1 MKRKVNDELEMQNR
15 MILRENECEKRR
27 VKNNNNYRKIYNE
40 KNNSDDEDI
49 TKIRAQVH
57 ETENT

>member
-1 MKRKVNDELEMQNR
+1 MNDELEMQNR
-15 MILRENECEKRR
+15 MIQRKNECEKRR
-27 VKNNNNYRKIYNE
+27 VKKNNNYRKIQNE

>member
-1 MKRKVNDELEMQNR
+1 MKRRVNDELEMQNR
-15 MILRENECEKRR
+15 MILRKNECEKRR
-27 VKNNNNYRKIYNE
+27 VKNNNNYRKIYKE

>member
-15 MILRENECEKRR
+15 MILRKNECEKRR
-27 VKNNNNYRKIYNE
+27 VKKNNNYRKIYNE